1 MVNDQKSF
9 VLLDWKIAQ
18 DFHRQAMKTSE
29 YPLDCG
35 RMTCLKKELVDL
47 CGVTELEAFNI
58 LCGRNVGDYIN
69 KYTGRAEG
77 KTIEN
82 KGYQGDVQVV
92 YKITE
97 EEKEL
102 FDWN

>member
-1 MVNDQKSF
+1 MANKQKSF
-9 VLLDWKIAQ
+9 ILLDWKIAQ
-18 DFHRQAMKTSE
+18 DFHRQAMKTPE

-35 RMTCLKKELVDL
+35 RMTGLKKELVEL

-58 LCGRNVGDYIN
+58 LCGRNTGDYIN

-77 KTIEN
+77 KQINVKE
-82 KGYQGDVQVV
+82 YAGDVQVV

-97 EEKEL
+97 DEKYIYE
-102 FDWN
+102 D